1 LRDLKPILYKKQVDC
16 EILIV
21 GAVYDIHTG
30 KVEFLEEALLNLPQ
44 FKK

>member
-21 GAVYDIHTG
+21 GAVYNIHTG
-30 KVEFLEEALLNLPQ
+30 KIAFLEETLLNFPQ
-44 FKK
+44 SKK